1 MKDLSWD
8 LHAWEDYLYWQ
19 ARDKNMLKRINNLI
33 IATVRQPFDG
43 LGKPE
48 HLKGDLAGLMSR
60 RINDEHR
67 FVYKVYQDRIHI
79 LACRHHY

>member
-8 LHAWEDYLYWQ
+8 LYGWEDYIYWQ
-19 ARDKNMLKRINNLI
+19 SRDKNMLKRINSLI
-33 IATVRQPFDG
+33 IATLREPFEG
-43 LGKPE
+43 IGKPE
-48 HLKGDLAGLMSR
+48 HLKGDLAGFMSR

-67 FVYKVYQDRIHI
+67 LVYKVYHDRIHI